1 MKKSPFRTIRWQFI
15 GIILYSL
22 GLSAATVGVC
32 YTLFYFAV
40 YLPLSEGKRGAFAQ
54 GLFWLVNNVGST
66 PFLVPFGCA
75 LFLLYFF
82 LLSRR
87 PIRYIEEI
95 TAGLQEIAKGDLAH
109 RIEKRTSD
117 ELGIVADA
125 VNSMAEQLRRSI
137 EEERSA
143 EKAKRDLIT
152 GVSHDLR
159 TPLTSILGFLEYI
172 EEDRYKDEVELRY
185 YLSIVHEKAQS
196 LKKLIDD
203 LFEYTR
209 TSGKRVPLRLAP
221 LNVTDFLSQLAE
233 EFVPQL
239 QKERMIYRLTSTD
252 HALTIQADAD
262 ELVRAFENL
271 ISNAIRY
278 GRSGGQVR
286 IEIAA
291 EGEEVVVR
299 VINYGE
305 EIPERAL
312 PFLFERFYRVEGSRS
327 RDTGGAG
334 LGLAIVKNIVELHNG
349 RVSVRSDDKETAFET
364 RFPKFPPS
372 EPSDASKTVRSH

>member
-1 MKKSPFRTIRWQFI
+1 MKRSSFRTIRWQFI
-15 GIILYSL
+15 GIILFSL
-22 GLSAATVGVC
+22 GLSAATVGGC

-40 YLPLSEGKRGAFAQ
+40 FLPLSEGRRGAFAQ
-54 GLFWLVNNVGST
+54 GLFWLVNNVGSL

-82 LLSRR
+82 LLSRK
-87 PIRYIEEI
+87 PIQYIEEI
-95 TAGLQEIAKGDLAH
+95 TAGLQEIAKGDLSHKIA
-109 RIEKRTSD
+109 KRSSD

-172 EEDRYKDEVELRY
+172 EDDRYKDEVELRY
-185 YLSIVHEKAQS
+185 YLSIVHEKSQS

-203 LFEYTR
+203 LFEFTR

-233 EFVPQL
+233 EFVPLL
-239 QKERMIYRLTSTD
+239 QKERMIYRVASTD

-262 ELVRAFENL
+262 ELVRAYENL

-278 GRSGGQVR
+278 GKSGGQVR
-286 IEIAA
+286 IEISS
-291 EGEEVVVR
+291 EGEEAVVR
-299 VINYGE
+299 IINYGE
-305 EIPERAL
+305 EIPERDI
-312 PFLFERFYRVEGSRS
+312 PFLFDRFYRVDRSRS
-327 RDTGGAG
+327 RETGGTG

-349 RVSVRSDDKETAFET
+349 RVFAQSDAKETAFET
-364 RFPKFPPS
+364 RFPRYVPNAEN
-372 EPSDASKTVRSH
+372 EPSRSWKP